1 MSWPTN
7 ISRPKPYPL
16 KKHLVRFCQ
25 IAFAVTL
32 VCYLSACKDPAIA
45 DKSNTLGFDPINLE
59 HLDTNAVYINTLAEV
74 PLQSS
79 AVSTGVLGSMDD
91 PIFGKTY
98 ASFYAQCLLSS
109 SGAVFNNTPVADSAV
124 LYLPFIN
131 DSSKYG
137 PCKKPIDVLVYEV
150 SQYMD
155 PTAVYHQNDA
165 FGVYGQPIG
174 SLSNYT
180 PDLIDSTF
188 AWHNTQAPQIIV
200 RLNTSFAQKLLN
212 ADSISLSSS
221 TDFIN
226 YLKGIYVTTNSSKL
240 GDGVSYLNLQSARI
254 SVYYHNSTS
263 DTLRFDFP
271 ISSYSTTVNHFDHQ
285 NSGKPVST
293 AINAGLSTTTQ
304 LAGYIQ
310 SGAGVK
316 LKVRIPGLSSLPA
329 QIGVTKAEL
338 ILPVDVSDT
347 ANYPLPPTPVIYRLG
362 DTLDINVLNSYNL
375 SGVGKL
381 STRQDNAGNNY
392 YCYVFNLTEFV
403 QRMQN
408 GYYNNNG
415 FYVQYSYT
423 VRADRVKILNDPAQY
438 ARQCKLKITYTKLQ

>member
-1 MSWPTN
+1 MN
-7 ISRPKPYPL
+7 KYF
-16 KKHLVRFCQ
+16 VRFCQ
-25 IAFAVTL
+25 IACAVTL

-59 HLDTNAVYINTLAEV
+59 HLDTDAVYINTVAEV
-74 PLQSS
+74 PLQAS
-79 AVSTGVLGSMDD
+79 AVATGVLGSMDD
-91 PIFGKTY
+91 PLFGKTY

-109 SGAVFNNTPVADSAV
+109 SGAVFNNNPVADSAV
-124 LYLPFIN
+124 LYIPYVN

-137 PCKKPIDVLVYEV
+137 PCTRPVDVLVYEV

-155 PTAVYHQNDA
+155 PTATYRQNDA
-165 FGVYGQPIG
+165 FGVYSQAIG
-174 SLSNYT
+174 SLNNYT
-180 PDLIDSTF
+180 PDLVDSTF
-188 AWHNTQAPQIIV
+188 AWHNTQAPQIIIK
-200 RLNTSFAQKLLN
+200 LSNSFAQKLLST
-212 ADSISLSSS
+212 DSAYLSSS

-226 YLKGIYVTTNSSKL
+226 YMKGIYVTTNTSKL
-240 GDGVSYLNLQSARI
+240 GNGITYVNLQSARI
-254 SVYYHNSTS
+254 SLYYHNSS
-263 DTLRFDFP
+263 ADTLRFDFP
-271 ISSYSTTVNHFDHQ
+271 ISAYSTTVNHFDHQ

-293 AINAGLSTTTQ
+293 AINAGTSTTTQ

-310 SGAGVK
+310 SGGGAKV
-316 LKVRIPGLSSLPA
+316 KVRIPGLSTLPA
-329 QIGVTKAEL
+329 KIGVTKAEL

-347 ANYPLPPTPVIYRLG
+347 ANYPLPATPVLYRLD
-362 DTLDINVLNSYNL
+362 DTLGSNALNSYNL
-375 SGVGKL
+375 SGVGRL
-381 STRQDNAGNNY
+381 SVRQDNAGNNY

-438 ARQCKLKITYTKLQ
+438 AQQCKLKITYTKLQ

>member
-1 MSWPTN
+1 M
-7 ISRPKPYPL
+7 

-32 VCYLSACKDPAIA
+32 VCYLSSCKDPAIA
-45 DKSNTLGFDPINLE
+45 DKNNTLGFDPINLE
-59 HLDTNAVYINTLAEV
+59 HLDTDEVYINTVAEAPLLA
-74 PLQSS
+74 S

-91 PIFGKTY
+91 PIFGRTF

-109 SGAVFNNTPVADSAV
+109 SGVVFNNNPVADSAV
-124 LYLPFIN
+124 LYIPFLN

-137 PCKKPIDVLVYEV
+137 PCRQPIDIQVYEV

-155 PTAVYHQNDA
+155 PTATYYQNDA
-165 FGVYGQPIG
+165 FSVYSQPIG
-174 SLSNYT
+174 QLNNYV
-180 PDLIDSTF
+180 PDLVDSTF

-200 RLNTSFAQKLLN
+200 RLNSSFAQKLLN
-212 ADSISLSSS
+212 ADSAYLSSS

-226 YLKGIYVTTNSSKL
+226 YMKGIYVTTNTSKV
-240 GDGVSYLNLQSARI
+240 GDGISYLNLQSARI
-254 SVYYHNSTS
+254 SLYYHTS
-263 DTLRFDFP
+263 AADTLRFDFP

-293 AINAGLSTTTQ
+293 AIGAGVSTTTQ

-310 SGAGVK
+310 SGAGAK
-316 LKVRIPGLSSLPA
+316 LKVRIPGLSTLPA
-329 QIGVTKAEL
+329 NIGVTKAEL
-338 ILPVDVSDT
+338 ILPVDISDT
-347 ANYPLPPTPVIYRLG
+347 ATYHLPANPVLYRLD
-362 DTLDINVLNSYNL
+362 DTLGTFVLNAYNL
-375 SGVGKL
+375 SGVGNL

-392 YCYVFNLTEFV
+392 YCYVFNVTEFV

-408 GYYNNNG
+408 GYYGNYG

-423 VRADRVKILNDPAQY
+423 VRADRAVILNDPSQY

>member
-1 MSWPTN
+1 M
-7 ISRPKPYPL
+7 

-32 VCYLSACKDPAIA
+32 VCYLSSCKDPAIA

-59 HLDTNAVYINTLAEV
+59 HLDTGSVYINTLAEV

-79 AVSTGVLGSMDD
+79 AVSTGVLGSMKD
-91 PIFGKTY
+91 PIFGPTY
-98 ASFYAQCLLSS
+98 AGFYAQCLLSS
-109 SGAVFNNTPVADSAV
+109 SGVVFNSSPVVDSVV
-124 LYLPFIN
+124 LYLPFIS

-137 PCKKPIDVLVYEV
+137 PCKQPIDVQVYEV

-155 PTAVYHQNDA
+155 PTAIYHQNDA
-165 FGVYGQPIG
+165 FSVYSQPIG
-174 SLSNYT
+174 QLNNYV

-200 RLNTSFAQKLLN
+200 RLSNSFGQKLLN

-226 YLKGIYVTTNSSKL
+226 YLKGIYVTTNTANPPA
-240 GDGVSYLNLQSARI
+240 DGISYLNLQSGRI
-254 SVYYHNSTS
+254 SLYYHNSTT

-271 ISSYSTTVNHFDHQ
+271 ISAYSTTVNHFDHRY
-285 NSGKPVST
+285 NGTTVNT
-293 AINAGLSTTTQ
+293 AINAGVSTTTQ
-304 LAGYIQ
+304 TAAYIQ
-310 SGAGVK
+310 SGAGTK
-316 LKVRIPGLSSLPA
+316 LKIRIPVLSSLPEK
-329 QIGVTKAEL
+329 IGVTKAEL

-347 ANYPLPPTPVIYRLG
+347 ANYPLPANPVLYRLD
-362 DTLDINVLNSYNL
+362 DTLGTFSLNSYNL
-375 SGVGKL
+375 SGVGHL
-381 STRQDNAGNNY
+381 VTRQDDAGNSY

-403 QRMQN
+403 QRIQN
-408 GYYNNNG
+408 GYYGNYG

-423 VRADRVKILNDPAQY
+423 VRADRVKIFNDPTQAT
-438 ARQCKLKITYTKLQ
+438 RQCKLKITYTKLQ